1 MHDAARRAEELAL
14 LAQKRRRLPAG
25 AVALEHVPLGIEAPL
40 GVVLQNRYL
49 GLALLAHHHTPDDL
63 ALHLGH
69 AGEIGIEGQLI
80 AALHQLV
87 EGEGLRAAVFVLGLV
102 DHAALEEEF
111 LPRRGMVALG
121 HGFQFVAVSVDV
133 GNLHAPRVHHRGG
146 VPGVVVVAG
155 AVGRKAAP
163 GGGEL
168 ALDGLLHHRKLH
180 ARAPAHRVT
189 AADGLGGAELAQA
202 HQIRVE
208 QPHAGGPGHGED
220 RCLRTEDHQ
229 LSGAHVHAHRADAP
243 LFAVHHG
250 GQQRR
255 GLGAIKHLHAQA
267 LEFLIQ
273 CGLEGGAPHPQRKFI
288 RVIVGEHQTRL
299 FVAELRAR
307 KFALAVAHLAAEVLQ
322 VEQAVVALAA
332 LDVVGDAVGVFVLLL
347 DVGLGDLLRRDLR
360 AGVGAGRLPVVEAA
374 AGRAAALRRALL
386 HQRHPQT
393 LARSRDGRK
402 AARQAAAQHHH
413 VALHRLA
420 HAKFVRIGPIIDV
433 LHRIAS
439 PIYTS
444 FQVLHLLYH
453 IFIIMQDLSQ

>member
-25 AVALEHVPLGIEAPL
+25 AVALEHVLRGIEAPL

-49 GLALLAHHHTPDDL
+49 GLALLAHHHAPDHL
-63 ALHLGH
+63 ALHFGH
-69 AGEIGIEGQLI
+69 AGEIGVEGQLV
-80 AALHQLV
+80 AAPHQLV
-87 EGEGLRAAVFVLGLV
+87 EGEGLRAAIFVLGLV
-102 DHAALEEEF
+102 DHAALQKEL
-111 LPRRGMVALG
+111 LPRRGVVALG
-121 HGFQFVAVSVDV
+121 HGFQFVAVAVDV

-163 GGGEL
+163 SGGEL
-168 ALDGLLHHRKLH
+168 ALDGLLHHGKLH
-180 ARAPAHRVT
+180 AGAPAHCVA

-202 HQIRVE
+202 HQVGVE

-220 RCLRTEDHQ
+220 RGLRLEDHEP
-229 LSGAHVHAHRADAP
+229 SGAHVHADCADSP
-243 LFAVHHG
+243 LFAVHDG

-255 GLGAIKHLHAQA
+255 GLGAVEHLHAQA
-267 LEFLIQ
+267 LQFPVQ
-273 CGLEGGAPHPQRKFI
+273 CGLEGGAPHPQREFV

-322 VEQAVVALAA
+322 VQQAVVALAA
-332 LDVVGDAVGVFVLLL
+332 LDVVGDAVGVLVLLL

-360 AGVGAGRLPVVEAA
+360 AGVGAGRFPVVEAA
-374 AGRAAALRRALL
+374 ARRAAALRRTLL
-386 HQRHPQT
+386 HQRYPQT
-393 LARSRDGRK
+393 LARRRDGRK

-439 PIYTS
+439 PINS
-444 FQVLHLLYH
+444 FLLFYCT
-453 IFIIMQDLSQ
+453 INLL